1 MQVYLIDDDPSITRS
16 LSFLLSTL
24 KIESRSFSS
33 GEEFLSKLDALVPGC
48 IILDVDL
55 GSMNGVEVHEQLVRR
70 NIRWPVIFLT
80 GHCSIPLVI
89 GALQRGAVEFV
100 VKPSTER
107 GVIEAVHK
115 ASLALRDA
123 A

>member
-1 MQVYLIDDDPSITRS
+1 MPVYLIDDDKSITRS

-24 KIESRSFSS
+24 KIETRSFKS
-33 GEEFLSKLDALVPGC
+33 GEDFLNQVATLIPGC

-55 GSMNGVEVHEQLVRR
+55 GSMNGIEVHEQLVRR
-70 NIRWPVIFLT
+70 GVTWPVVFLT
-80 GHCSIPLVI
+80 GECSIPLMVS
-89 GALQRGAVEFV
+89 ALQRGAVEFV
-100 VKPSTER
+100 IKPSTEK

-115 ASLALRDA
+115 ASLILRDA